1 MSAELKLPFITGAKT
16 HGAATSAKGLY
27 SISTFLELSLSNE
40 KENFFVDL
48 NYWETF
54 SSLRV
59 VFVIC
64 ACGKLKSQFYFT
76 IHLVYDISKIPRYLF
91 LI

>member
-16 HGAATSAKGLY
+16 HGAATSAKGLC

-48 NYWETF
+48 TIGRPSHLF
-54 SSLRV
+54 VLCLCDLCV
-59 VFVIC
+59 V
-64 ACGKLKSQFYFT
+64 S
-76 IHLVYDISKIPRYLF
+76 
-91 LI
+91 

>member
-16 HGAATSAKGLY
+16 HGVATSAKGLY
-27 SISTFLELSLSNE
+27 SISTFLALSLSNE

-48 NYWETF
+48 NYWETY

-59 VFVIC
+59 VFV
-64 ACGKLKSQFYFT
+64 
-76 IHLVYDISKIPRYLF
+76 
-91 LI
+91 